1 MRIGSLHSQQDA
13 DKFCNIVSTERMAI
27 SDSRVRGLQL
37 ERMLSGRAKWRL
49 RFSPPGGRKRVCMT
63 LGDAAILS
71 LSDARKIAEDLLRQ
85 SAFGLDPKNQQSEL
99 RNVPTF
105 AHFIDES
112 YLPYVKTYKRSW
124 ATDECLLRNHLLPRF
139 GALYLDEITRLDLQ
153 RMHSERS
160 KAGGA
165 PSSANR
171 LLIIM
176 RYIFNLA
183 IKWNTP
189 GIKMNPCLGI
199 PLLEE
204 NNNRERYLSVQETQ
218 HLYLAVLDSEN
229 IMLKF
234 IVQMLILTGARK
246 RELLDAQWQDFDINR
261 RTWRIP
267 ISKSGKARFVPLSDG
282 ALAVLASIPRLPGCP
297 WAFANP
303 DTAKPYV
310 SIYYAWN
317 TARLQAGL
325 ADVRM
330 HDLRHSFASLLINS
344 GRTLYEVQQILGH
357 TQIKTTQ
364 RYAHL
369 SQDTLLAA
377 ANSATTALGTAMMP
391 PDRIATVAAVPAALQ
406 A

>member
-1 MRIGSLHSQQDA
+1 MRIGSLHTQQDA
-13 DKFCNIVSTERMAI
+13 DKFCSIVSTERMAI

-49 RFSPPGGRKRVCMT
+49 RFSTPGGRKRVCMT
-63 LGDAAILS
+63 LGDAAIIS
-71 LSDARKIAEDLLRQ
+71 LSDARKIAEGLLRQ
-85 SAFGLDPKNQQSEL
+85 AAFGVDPKHQQSEL
-99 RNVPTF
+99 RSVPTF
-105 AHFIDES
+105 AQFVEDS
-112 YLPYVKTYKRSW
+112 YMPYIKSYKRSW
-124 ATDECLLRNHLLPRF
+124 GTDECLLRNHLLPRF
-139 GALYLDEITRLDLQ
+139 GTRHLDEITRQDLQ
-153 RMHSERS
+153 RMHSDRR

-183 IKWNTP
+183 IKWNTS
-189 GIKMNPCLGI
+189 GIKLNPCLGI

-218 HLYLAVLDSEN
+218 RLYLAVLESDN
-229 IMLKF
+229 TMLKF
-234 IVQMLILTGARK
+234 IVPMLILTGARK
-246 RELLDAQWQDFDINR
+246 RELLDAQWQDFDIER

-267 ISKSGKARFVPLSDG
+267 ISKSGKSRHVPLSDG
-282 ALAVLASIPRLPGCP
+282 ALAVLASIPRLPDCP

-303 DTAKPYV
+303 ETAKPYV
-310 SIYYAWN
+310 SVYFAWN
-317 TARLQAGL
+317 TVRQHAGL
-325 ADVRM
+325 AGVRM

-344 GRTLYEVQQILGH
+344 GRTLYEVQHILGH

-377 ANSATTALGTAMMP
+377 ANAAADAVGTAMAP
-391 PDRIATVAAVPAALQ
+391 LALPAANPLHGSL
-406 A
+406 